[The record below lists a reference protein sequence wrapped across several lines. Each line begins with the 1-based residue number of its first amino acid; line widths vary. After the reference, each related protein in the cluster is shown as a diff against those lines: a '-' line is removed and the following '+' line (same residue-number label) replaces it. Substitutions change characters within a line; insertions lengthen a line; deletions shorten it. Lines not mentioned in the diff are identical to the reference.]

1 MYPEN
6 KSPMRKN
13 AGLPDTGSVT
23 DPSLRLFLDR
33 IRQRF
38 TEMEN
43 KLAYYES
50 DEFIQTMAS
59 AILHSQAFQTQLKQ
73 VINNTIIE
81 NENNIG
87 GSGNK
92 NRGSLNIYID
102 YSLSALIGV
111 RNNGTSATLF
121 ANAPADEEKVGVL
134 GGSGGSVH
142 WLETD
147 EC

>member
-1 MYPEN
+1 MYPGN
-6 KSPMRKN
+6 KSQMRKN
-13 AGLPDTGSVT
+13 AGLPDTGSVS

-50 DEFIQTMAS
+50 DEFIQTMTS
-59 AILHSQAFQTQLKQ
+59 AILNSQAFQTQIKQ
-73 VINNTIIE
+73 VINNTTIE
-81 NENNIG
+81 NENNVS

-102 YSLSALIGV
+102 SSLSALIGV

>member
-6 KSPMRKN
+6 KSQMRKT
-13 AGLPDTGSVT
+13 AGLPDTGSIS

-50 DEFIQTMAS
+50 DAFIDS
-59 AILHSQAFQTQLKQ
+59 
-73 VINNTIIE
+73 
-81 NENNIG
+81 
-87 GSGNK
+87 
-92 NRGSLNIYID
+92 
-102 YSLSALIGV
+102 SLSALIGV

>member
-6 KSPMRKN
+6 KSQMRKN
-13 AGLPDTGSVT
+13 AGLPDTGSVS

-50 DEFIQTMAS
+50 DAFIQKMVS
-59 AILHSQAFQTQLKQ
+59 AILNSQNFQTQLKQ
-73 VINNTIIE
+73 VINNTTIE
-81 NENNIG
+81 NENNVG

-92 NRGSLNIYID
+92 NRGSLNIYIAS
-102 YSLSALIGV
+102 SLSALIGV

>member
-102 YSLSALIGV
+102 SSLSALIGV

-147 EC
+147 KC

>member
-6 KSPMRKN
+6 KSPMRKS

-50 DEFIQTMAS
+50 DEFIQMMAS
-59 AILHSQAFQTQLKQ
+59 AILHSQTFQTQLKQ
-73 VINNTIIE
+73 VINNTTIE

-102 YSLSALIGV
+102 SSLSALIGV

-121 ANAPADEEKVGVL
+121 ANAPAGEEKVGVL